1 MKDPYNVLDLPP
13 SADEAAVR
21 RRYLELVRSFPPERA
36 PERFAE
42 IRAAYEQL
50 RDPVRRLEQQLFDIR
65 TEDTLE
71 DIIADVRTQ
80 LRSRRIPSDTLLA
93 LAEIIE

>member
-1 MKDPYNVLDLPP
+1 MKDPYDVLDLPP

-21 RRYLELVRSFPPERA
+21 RRYLELVRSFSPERS

-50 RDPVRRLEQQLFDIR
+50 RDPVRLLEQQLFEIS
-65 TEDTLE
+65 TGDTLE

-80 LRSRRIPSDTLLA
+80 LRSRRIPTDTLLS
-93 LAEIIE
+93 LVETTT